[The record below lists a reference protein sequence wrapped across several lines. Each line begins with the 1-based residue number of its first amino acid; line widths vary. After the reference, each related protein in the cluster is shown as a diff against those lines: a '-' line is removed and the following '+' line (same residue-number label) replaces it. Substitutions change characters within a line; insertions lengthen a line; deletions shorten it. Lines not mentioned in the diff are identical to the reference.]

1 MKETKELTT
10 KDYDN
15 LIRGVVINYIKG
27 LANPDAFENVDDWVQ
42 ESWIAILEWQA
53 DPEKGNGDM
62 PDLGMA
68 KKIVKDKC
76 IDLTRKASY
85 RNHDWYDESED
96 EDSDEAFIVS
106 DSTQSEDGVLDKLMV
121 DKLLNLYPEGT
132 PENEYIK
139 YWLEDAN
146 WKNFGFNPDPQ
157 ASKRNPDTD
166 MLNAQY
172 TQKWI
177 AQKLGFVPGGT
188 KWRNWRD
195 RVNSEIAKVLGRKDE
210 D

>member
-53 DPEKGNGDM
+53 DPEKGNGEM

-85 RNHDWYDESED
+85 RNHAFYDEAED
-96 EDSDEAFIVS
+96 EESGSFIMP
-106 DSTQSEDGVLDKLMV
+106 DTIATEENTINDIIAK
-121 DKLLNLYPEGT
+121 KLLSLYPEGT
-132 PENEYIK
+132 PESDYIK

-146 WKNFGFNPDPQ
+146 YADYGFHPPVKP
-157 ASKRNPDTD
+157 SRRNAKTPS
-166 MLNAQY
+166 LNKQY
-172 TQKWI
+172 EQGWI
-177 AQKLGFVPGGT
+177 AQKLGFVPGGS
-188 KWRNWRD
+188 KWKNWRD
-195 RVNSEIAKVLGRKDE
+195 KINAEIGKVIKDNL

>member
-1 MKETKELTT
+1 MKETTKQQLTT

-15 LIRGVVINYIKG
+15 LIKGVVINYIKG
-27 LANPDAFENVDDWVQ
+27 LGKPDVFANVDDWVQ
-42 ESWIAILEWQA
+42 ESWLAILEWQA

-62 PDLGMA
+62 PDLGLA
-68 KKIVKDKC
+68 KKIIKDKC
-76 IDLTRKASY
+76 TDLTRKAEH
-85 RNHDWYDESED
+85 RNHDWYDETED
-96 EDSDEAFIVS
+96 EESDAFVVADTSVRPSMI
-106 DSTQSEDGVLDKLMV
+106 DDITAHE
-121 DKLLNLYPEGT
+121 LLALFPEGT
-132 PENEYIK
+132 PENDYVK

-146 WKNFGFNPDPQ
+146 WKNFGFNPDAQ
-157 ASKRNPDTD
+157 SSKRNPDTD
-166 MLNAQY
+166 MLNARY

-195 RVNSEIAKVLGRKDE
+195 KVNAQIAKVIKDNM